1 MNDEKVKKLED
12 FLNTL
17 DMSEEKKGA
26 IKGLFI
32 NQLEHLVKEE
42 VTADMICTADKI
54 NIPLIKGMNVVSDLT
69 NSLKENFKDFFE
81 EAKK

>member
-1 MNDEKVKKLED
+1 MEDKNVKKLET

-26 IKGLFI
+26 IKGLFL

-42 VTADMICTADKI
+42 ITTEMIIHADKVNVPI
-54 NIPLIKGMNVVSDLT
+54 MKGMNVMTDLT
-69 NSLKENFKDFFE
+69 NSLKENFSEFFE
-81 EAKK
+81 EKK